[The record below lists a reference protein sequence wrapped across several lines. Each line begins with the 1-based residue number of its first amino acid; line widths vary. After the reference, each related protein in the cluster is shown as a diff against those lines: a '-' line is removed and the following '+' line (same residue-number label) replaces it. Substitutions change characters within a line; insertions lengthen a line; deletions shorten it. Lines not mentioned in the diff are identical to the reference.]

1 MDTIPVIGNR
11 NNTRFQVLKCR
22 VQLKSNGI
30 LGLFGK
36 EIHHL
41 SLIDLSAAGI
51 QAISSKMLDDQ
62 KEYDIAILA
71 PAFRQPIS
79 AKGRVVWHK
88 PYIADDRKHYYQ
100 VGMEFTYF
108 KDQSM
113 KKIESLECNP
123 NLREMLRN

>member
-1 MDTIPVIGNR
+1 MDTTPVIGNR
-11 NNTRFQVLKCR
+11 NNTRFQVLNCR

-88 PYIADDRKHYYQ
+88 PYTADDQKQYYQ
-100 VGMEFTYF
+100 VGLEFTYF

-113 KKIESLECNP
+113 KKIEHLECNP
-123 NLREMLRN
+123 KLREILRN